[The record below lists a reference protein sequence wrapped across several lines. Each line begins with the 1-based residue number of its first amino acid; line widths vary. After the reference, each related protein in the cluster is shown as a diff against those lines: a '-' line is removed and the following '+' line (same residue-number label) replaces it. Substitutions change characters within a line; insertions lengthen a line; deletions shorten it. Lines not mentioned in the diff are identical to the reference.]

1 MAWTY
6 VLIAGLIE
14 IIWVLSMKLSDG
26 FTNLIPSVVTVVAI
40 VISFYFVSK
49 SMEALPVGT
58 AYAVFTGIGTI
69 GAVVIEFVMTPDMM
83 NVWKVFFILLLVI
96 GIIGLK
102 FTDKSEEQNKSEVTN

>member
-14 IIWVLSMKLSDG
+14 IIWVFSMKLSDG
-26 FTNLIPSVVTVVAI
+26 FTNLVPSVVTVVAI

-58 AYAVFTGIGTI
+58 AYAVFTGIGTV
-69 GAVVIEFVMTPDMM
+69 GAVVIEFIMTPDMM
-83 NVWKVFFILLLVI
+83 NVGKVFFLLLLVT

-102 FTDKSEEQNKSEVTN
+102 FTDKDEQETASEVTN